1 MPLFERQLYEHAVP
15 LRDTA
20 QRQSAPVLRCEQPVE
35 IDALARRIEERDVGL
50 R

>member
-1 MPLFERQLYEHAVP
+1 MNMP

-20 QRQSAPVLRCEQPVE
+20 QRQRARVLRCEQRVE